1 MVPTQDFTMPF
12 TPLHSIQSFDLLP
25 AGIVAVVLVAF
36 AIALITV
43 SVLRRD
49 AD

>member
-1 MVPTQDFTMPF
+1 MVRTQDIALLTTQPR
-12 TPLHSIQSFDLLP
+12 SLP
-25 AGIVAVVLVAF
+25 AIDLMPAAVVAVVLVAF

-49 AD
+49 AE